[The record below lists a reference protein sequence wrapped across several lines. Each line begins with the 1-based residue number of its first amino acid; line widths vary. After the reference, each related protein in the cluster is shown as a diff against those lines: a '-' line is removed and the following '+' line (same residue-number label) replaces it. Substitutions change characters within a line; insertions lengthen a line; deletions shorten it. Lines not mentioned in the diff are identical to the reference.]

1 MKSAPIKY
9 HRATTVDEAV
19 QLLGEYG
26 PGEARVLAG
35 GQNLV
40 AMLNMRLWRLD
51 ALIDVNAI
59 PGLGG
64 IEVKGAATLLGA
76 LTRHAMVEHSKLV
89 AERLPLL
96 STMIRHVADR
106 QVRNRGTLG
115 GSLVHGDPSA
125 EMPLGCLVLDATLH
139 VQGPNGSREIAMEDF
154 YDGPYAAAIEPDE
167 MLTHVHVPPA
177 PRHHAFL
184 EVVRRHGD
192 FCVLSVAAV
201 GDRLEDGTWRH
212 LRIGLGGLCETPVL
226 AHPLM
231 AIVEGTSLDDSVIAR
246 AAAAVGVVIDP
257 ASDFRASA
265 EYRTHLAPIYV
276 ERALKALR
284 ASTAVAQ

>member
-1 MKSAPIKY
+1 VKSAPIKY
-9 HRATTVDEAV
+9 HRATSVEEAV
-19 QLLGEYG
+19 QLLGEYE

-40 AMLNMRLWRLD
+40 AMLNMRLWRLS

-59 PGLGG
+59 PGLSG
-64 IEVKGAATLLGA
+64 IEPRGSSIVLGA
-76 LTRHAMVEHSKLV
+76 LTRHAMVEHSELV
-89 AERLPLL
+89 AKRLPLL

-125 EMPLGCLVLDATLH
+125 EMPLGCLVLNARLH
-139 VQGPNGSREIAMEDF
+139 VQGPNGPREIAMEDF

-167 MLTHVHVPPA
+167 MLTHVEIPPA
-177 PRHHAFL
+177 PRYHAFL

-192 FCVLSVAAV
+192 FCVLSVAVV
-201 GDRLEDGTWRH
+201 GDRRDDGTWENV
-212 LRIGLGGLCETPVL
+212 RIGLGGLSETPVL
-226 AHPLM
+226 AQALM
-231 AIVEGTSLDDSVIAR
+231 DIAEGTSLSDEVILR
-246 AAAAVGVVIDP
+246 AAASVVGVIYP

-265 EYRTHLAPIYV
+265 EYRSHLAPVYV

-284 ASTAVAQ
+284 TSTPVKH

>member
-9 HRATTVDEAV
+9 HRATSIEEAV
-19 QLLGEYG
+19 QLLGEYE

-40 AMLNMRLWRLD
+40 AMLNMRLWRLT

-59 PGLGG
+59 PGLSVIEPRGG
-64 IEVKGAATLLGA
+64 ATVFGA
-76 LTRHAMVEHSKLV
+76 LTRHAMVEHSELV
-89 AERLPLL
+89 AQRLPLL

-125 EMPLGCLVLDATLH
+125 EMPLGCLVLNARLL

-154 YDGPYAAAIEPDE
+154 YDGPYAAAIESDE
-167 MLTHVHVPPA
+167 MLTHVEIPPA

-192 FCVLSVAAV
+192 FCVLSVAVV
-201 GDRLEDGTWRH
+201 GDRKDDDTWENV
-212 LRIGLGGLCETPVL
+212 RIGLGGLSETPVL
-226 AHPLM
+226 AQALM
-231 AIVEGTSLDDSVIAR
+231 DIAEGTALSDEVIAR
-246 AAAAVGVVIDP
+246 AAAAVGSVIDP

-265 EYRTHLAPIYV
+265 EYRAHLAPIFV

-284 ASTAVAQ
+284 TSTPVVH

>member
-9 HRATTVDEAV
+9 HRATSVEEAV
-19 QLLGEYG
+19 QLLGEYA

-40 AMLNMRLWRLD
+40 AMLNMRLWRL
-51 ALIDVNAI
+51 AAVIDVNAI
-59 PGLGG
+59 PGLSV
-64 IEVKGAATLLGA
+64 IEARGEAIVLGA
-76 LTRHAMVEHSKLV
+76 LTRHAMVEHSELV
-89 AERLPLL
+89 AKRLPLL

-125 EMPLGCLVLDATLH
+125 EMPLGCLVLKARLH
-139 VQGPNGSREIAMEDF
+139 VHGPNGSREIAIEDF

-167 MLTHVHVPPA
+167 MLTHVEIPPA
-177 PRHHAFL
+177 PRHHSFL

-192 FCVLSVAAV
+192 FCVLSVAVV
-201 GDRLEDGTWRH
+201 GDRRDDGTWENVR
-212 LRIGLGGLCETPVL
+212 LGLGGLSDTPVL
-226 AHPLM
+226 AQSLM
-231 AIVEGTSLDDSVIAR
+231 EIAEGTTLSDEVIAR
-246 AAAAVGVVIDP
+246 AAAAVGDVIDP

-265 EYRTHLAPIYV
+265 EYRAHLAPIYV
-276 ERALKALR
+276 IRALKALR
-284 ASTAVAQ
+284 TSTHLVH

>member
-9 HRATTVDEAV
+9 HRATSVEEAV
-19 QLLGEYG
+19 QLLGEYQ

-40 AMLNMRLWRLD
+40 AMLNMRLWRLT

-59 PGLGG
+59 PGLSV
-64 IEVKGAATLLGA
+64 IEPRGTSTVFGA
-76 LTRHAMVEHSKLV
+76 LTRHAMVEHSALV
-89 AERLPLL
+89 AQRLPLL

-125 EMPLGCLVLDATLH
+125 EMPLGCLVLNARLL

-154 YDGPYAAAIEPDE
+154 YDGPYAAAIESDE
-167 MLTHVHVPPA
+167 MLTHVEIPPA

-192 FCVLSVAAV
+192 FCVLSVAVV
-201 GDRLEDGTWRH
+201 GDRRDDDTWENV
-212 LRIGLGGLCETPVL
+212 RIGLGGLSETPVL
-226 AHPLM
+226 AQALM
-231 AIVEGTSLDDSVIAR
+231 DIAEGTTLSDEVIER
-246 AAAAVGVVIDP
+246 AAAAVGSVIDP

-265 EYRTHLAPIYV
+265 EYRAHLAPIYV

-284 ASTAVAQ
+284 TSTPVVH

>member
-1 MKSAPIKY
+1 MKSAAVKY
-9 HRATTVDEAV
+9 HRATSVDEAV

-26 PGEARVLAG
+26 PGEARLLAG

-40 AMLNMRLWRLD
+40 PMLNMRLWRLE
-51 ALIDVNAI
+51 AVIDVNPV
-59 PGLGG
+59 PGLAG
-64 IEVKGAATLLGA
+64 IEVQGEATVLGA
-76 LTRHAMVEHSKLV
+76 LTRHAMVEHSELV
-89 AERLPLL
+89 ANRLPLM

-125 EMPLGCLVLDATLH
+125 EMPLACLVLDARLH
-139 VQGPNGSREIAMEDF
+139 VQGPNGCRAIAMEDF

-167 MLTHVHVPPA
+167 MLVRVEIPPA

-184 EVVRRHGD
+184 EMVRRHGD

-201 GDRLEDGTWRH
+201 GDRTPDGTWSRV
-212 LRIGLGGLCETPVL
+212 RIGLGGLSDTPVL
-226 AHPLM
+226 AQPLM
-231 AIVEGTSLDDSVIAR
+231 DIVEGSSLEDEVIAR
-246 AAAAVGVVIDP
+246 AAAAVGQVIDP
-257 ASDFRASA
+257 VTDFRASA
-265 EYRTHLAPIYV
+265 EYRAHLAPIYV

-284 ASTAVAQ
+284 TSTVAAH